1 MHLFTTAMGI
11 PVPDVGADRM
21 RELDR
26 IAMEE
31 FGIELLQMMENAGRT
46 LADAVRA
53 MLDGG
58 RGVVVVAGAGGNG
71 GGGLAAAR
79 HLHGR
84 GVRVRVVL
92 AAPPERLTPA
102 AARQLAILRA
112 ANLQIGGPDEATAWI
127 AEAEVAVDA
136 LIGYGLRAPA
146 EGTAGLLIRTLNRYA
161 RRIVSLDLPSGLHA
175 THGAIDGPVVRP
187 ARTVTLALPKTGL
200 ADPAADLADLWLADI
215 GIPPEAVRRLGFADY
230 ASPFFSEAR
239 ALLRCRA
246 PGAARCRDG
255 AGASPGPTRSATRA
269 SAPVDDASADA
280 RPPSGGKET
289 PWPTS
294 G

>member
-11 PVPDVGADRM
+11 PVPDVSGERM

-31 FGIELLQMMENAGRT
+31 FGIDLLQMMENAGRT
-46 LADAVRA
+46 LADAVRG

-58 RGVVVVAGAGGNG
+58 RGVTVVAGSGGNG

-84 GVRVRVVL
+84 GVPVRVVRSRPEGDL
-92 AAPPERLTPA
+92 APA
-102 AARQLAILRA
+102 TKRQLAILRA
-112 ANLQIGGPDEATAWI
+112 AGVPDGGPDEARAWI
-127 AEAEVAVDA
+127 SDASVAIDA

-146 EGTAGLLIRTLNRYA
+146 DGVGAELIRAMNRYA
-161 RRIVSLDLPSGLHA
+161 RRIVSLDLPSGLDA
-175 THGAIDGPVVRP
+175 TRGAIGGPVVRP

-200 ADPAADLADLWLADI
+200 ADAAADLADLWLADL

-230 ASPFFSEAR
+230 ASPFFSEPR
-239 ALLRCRA
+239 ALLRCHVAGAGRCRE
-246 PGAARCRDG
+246 AARG
-255 AGASPGPTRSATRA
+255 GEAG
-269 SAPVDDASADA
+269 
-280 RPPSGGKET
+280 RPPGREG
-289 PWPTS
+289 
-294 G
+294 